1 MATPRK
7 RPEDLLTAGRKT
19 LYREEYCNLVQPHF
33 AEGKSV
39 YEVANAIGVPL
50 STMQDWRVKFPEF
63 SDAIKKGLRVSR
75 GWWEAKAR
83 ENLDNPKFQAA
94 LWFMNMK
101 NRFQA
106 INDDTGEFRWADKH
120 EVAGDG
126 GGPLSIVW
134 GGDTAAAAK

>member
-7 RPEDLLTAGRKT
+7 RPEDFHKMGRPTKYT
-19 LYREEYCNLVQPHF
+19 PEMCDRIMSEMS
-33 AEGKSV
+33 EGQSV
-39 YEVANAIGVPL
+39 YEAARSIGVNVDTIWEWAKVHP
-50 STMQDWRVKFPEF
+50 DF
-63 SDAIKKGLRVSR
+63 SDALKRASRASR

-83 ENLDNPKFQAA
+83 ENLENPKFQAG

-101 NRFQA
+101 NRFGRMDPGA
-106 INDDTGEFRWADKH
+106 DFAWADKH

-134 GGDTAAAAK
+134 GGDPVAAAK